1 MGRFRTQLMKP
12 AKNSFWSRYGRYATL
27 AVTATAFAGLVMFLH
42 WRHERHNAQLSP
54 TLNGVASQ
62 MRNDASAWTQQ
73 EKDASEMLR
82 DIREQDVMA
91 IGVSPNAILVSTREG
106 AKYFVTD
113 HNATFS
119 NALLLG
125 EIKTGGRSPYQ
136 LAWLPDADIRT
147 GTSRWIDA
155 FDKTHDAISLLL
167 PLMLIGGFI

>member
-1 MGRFRTQLMKP
+1 MARFRNQLMKP

-54 TLNGVASQ
+54 TLHRVASE
-62 MRNDASAWTQQ
+62 MRNDASAWTHQ

-82 DIREQDVMA
+82 AIRDQDVTA
-91 IGVSPNAILVSTREG
+91 IGVSPNAILVSTRDG
-106 AKYFVTD
+106 TKYFVTD

-125 EIKTGGRSPYQ
+125 DIKADARSPYQ
-136 LAWLPDADIRT
+136 LAWLPDANIRT

-155 FDKTHDAISLLL
+155 FD
-167 PLMLIGGFI
+167 